1 MGIGSADLFALGGR
15 FRDTDRS

>member
-1 MGIGSADLFALGGR
+1 MGVGSADLFALGGR